1 MGFFRRK
8 KEQAVPEKVTETVWI
23 KAPLTGEAVG
33 LAQVPDPAFAEK
45 MMGEGIAIIPAE
57 GKVTAPFDGKIANLM
72 KSKHALVIEHT
83 SGVQVLI
90 HVGVDTVS
98 LKGEGFTAHVQEGDS
113 VTAGQLLLEFD
124 SLLIRG
130 RELPDITSIIIPHGL
145 DAVGEVTEY
154 PGQVTAGQ
162 ENVLAVKVN

>member
-8 KEQAVPEKVTETVWI
+8 KEQPTPETVWV

-45 MMGEGIAIIPAE
+45 MMGEGIAIIPSE
-57 GKVTAPFDGKIANLM
+57 GKVMAPFDGKVANLM
-72 KSKHALVIEHT
+72 KSKHAVIIEHA
-83 SGVQVLI
+83 SGVQALI

-98 LKGEGFTAHVQEGDS
+98 LKGEGFTAHVSEGDS

-124 SLLIRG
+124 SALIRG